1 MALEGFPSLGDGVET
16 GFVPFVVVVA
26 EVGATAEAYAF
37 EAALRLGDAGG
48 DAVEK
53 GVGGP
58 LVFGGGGLAVKV
70 GGDVFEGQVKLE
82 DLVFDFP
89 WVAVAVFNAV
99 VDFFGEV
106 LPVGE
111 VGVVGA
117 QIFGLVFQSYEV
129 FLRVERGESGKFS
142 TNLWKGQM
150 VRL

>member
-1 MALEGFPSLGDGVET
+1 MALEGFPSLGDGVKT

-53 GVGGP
+53 GVDGP

-70 GGDVFEGQVKLE
+70 GGDVFDGQVKLE

-99 VDFFGEV
+99 VDFFGE
-106 LPVGE
+106 GF
-111 VGVVGA
+111 A
-117 QIFGLVFQSYEV
+117 S
-129 FLRVERGESGKFS
+129 R
-142 TNLWKGQM
+142 
-150 VRL
+150 